1 MIRFNIY
8 FDSTDHLH
16 VLNKMNM
23 LKCEAWKKFFLF
35 RLMSWIYPKWLS
47 LCKITL
53 ISKHDQVH
61 IISYTSHKLPY
72 FFGSLFQLPRNCIFT
87 CIICLV
93 DSFLGWKLIFAL
105 LTLLSG
111 WKSIQCSTRST
122 QKFETCRKSS
132 DLSKQNT
139 M

>member
-61 IISYTSHKLPY
+61 IISYTSHKFAVFFWIPFPASKKLY
-72 FFGSLFQLPRNCIFT
+72 FHMHHLSCWLFFRMKID
-87 CIICLV
+87 ICLV
-93 DSFLGWKLIFAL
+93 DSLIRMKIDTVQYEEHTKIWNVQKKLG
-105 LTLLSG
+105 S
-111 WKSIQCSTRST
+111 
-122 QKFETCRKSS
+122 
-132 DLSKQNT
+132 
-139 M
+139 